1 MGSAEHAA
9 VKGLVV
15 VRRKKKTI
23 YVVAPCRHVLHWHQ
37 RWRLRHLPSQ
47 ITQLRAR
54 RCTMLLVRRAL
65 FEVEV
70 TQLHISSVNEQMNK
84 YIHS

>member
-1 MGSAEHAA
+1 
-9 VKGLVV
+9 
-15 VRRKKKTI
+15 
-23 YVVAPCRHVLHWHQ
+23 
-37 RWRLRHLPSQ
+37 
-47 ITQLRAR
+47 
-54 RCTMLLVRRAL
+54 MLLVRRAL